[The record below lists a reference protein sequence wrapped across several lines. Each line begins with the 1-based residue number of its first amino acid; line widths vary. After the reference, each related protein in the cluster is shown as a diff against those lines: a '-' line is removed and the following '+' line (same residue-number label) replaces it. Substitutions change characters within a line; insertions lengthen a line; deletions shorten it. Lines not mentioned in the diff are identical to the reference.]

1 MVGFMI
7 IIVIV
12 MMILIFVIIIKLR
25 ATIIR
30 GGRWRRK
37 IVNSIS
43 VSYLSIDINF
53 VVDRLGQFRRL
64 IGMRPV
70 MGWRIKI
77 MRRSI
82 PGRMRLVKKLLRP
95 PVEASTGGGRLSR
108 VKI

>member
-1 MVGFMI
+1 MI

-12 MMILIFVIIIKLR
+12 MMILIFVIIIIKLR

-30 GGRWRRK
+30 GGRLRRK

-95 PVEASTGGGRLSR
+95 PVEASTGVGRLSR

>member
-1 MVGFMI
+1 MI

-95 PVEASTGGGRLSR
+95 PVEASTGVGRLSR

>member
-1 MVGFMI
+1 MI

-12 MMILIFVIIIKLR
+12 MMILIFVIIIIKLR

-77 MRRSI
+77 MRSI